1 MKVTQAN
8 ILNNISNVS
17 VKKSDN
23 NFEQFL
29 NKNIDT
35 KTNTSSSDQ
44 SFNNQSL
51 GSDVKNSNNNSLKN
65 NVITTNVTNVNNVNN
80 SNNSLQN
87 FENIENDIVET
98 DVIVSIIDKFL
109 SNDSE
114 NVDDLLN
121 VFNID
126 LDSILSKLEEKLK
139 KPSDEILELLN
150 SMNITVFDILNLNKF
165 KEFYININDINES
178 DLLLDENLFNNYKN
192 IFSEV
197 EEVILNNVN
206 LKEFNNQEIKLD
218 VKSDIK
224 SNLNNNFSKQE
235 VLNTFFKNID
245 DNIEIQ
251 DVDGEYIVRQIVRE
265 IKFENNIENIKLEMT
280 LKPES
285 LGKVVVSIENRAGEY
300 IANLKVDNSLAK
312 DALLNNLQILK
323 EQLVEKGIQVKEVEV
338 TLSNFEFNNDFAGQN
353 NEQYKQNKQSGV
365 YSFDIEEESNDDDIL
380 TGLVNYRA

>member
-8 ILNNISNVS
+8 LLNNISNVN

-44 SFNNQSL
+44 NFNNQSL

-65 NVITTNVTNVNNVNN
+65 NVITTNVTNVNN

-365 YSFDIEEESNDDDIL
+365 YSFDIEEENNDDDIL

>member
-8 ILNNISNVS
+8 LLNNISNVN

-35 KTNTSSSDQ
+35 KTNTFSSDQ
-44 SFNNQSL
+44 NFNNQSL

-65 NVITTNVTNVNNVNN
+65 NVITTNVNN

-98 DVIVSIIDKFL
+98 NVIVSIIDKFL

-365 YSFDIEEESNDDDIL
+365 YSFDIEEENNDDDIL

>member
-8 ILNNISNVS
+8 ILNNISNVN

-65 NVITTNVTNVNNVNN
+65 NVITTNVTNVNN

-365 YSFDIEEESNDDDIL
+365 YSFDIEEENNDDDIL

>member
-44 SFNNQSL
+44 NFNNQSL

-65 NVITTNVTNVNNVNN
+65 NVITTNVTNVNN

-98 DVIVSIIDKFL
+98 NVIVSIIDKFL

-365 YSFDIEEESNDDDIL
+365 YSFDIEEENNDDDIL